1 MKKMTR
7 ILLFFAILFTVVS
20 IMPVISKAANQGYSM
35 NITYSGDV
43 MDFGQHIN
51 YFLDYILYSL

>member
-1 MKKMTR
+1 
-7 ILLFFAILFTVVS
+7 
-20 IMPVISKAANQGYSM
+20 MPVISKAANQGYSM